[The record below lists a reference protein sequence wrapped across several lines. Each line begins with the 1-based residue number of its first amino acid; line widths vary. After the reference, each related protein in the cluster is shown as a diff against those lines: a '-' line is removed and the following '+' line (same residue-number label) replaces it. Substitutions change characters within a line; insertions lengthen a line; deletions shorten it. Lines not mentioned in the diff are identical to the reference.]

1 MPKKRFTPLKTF
13 ILGVMNTY
21 NEKNMS
27 GYELIKL
34 SREWRYDHYIK
45 STKASFY
52 YALKQL
58 ERENCIK
65 VIGSKR
71 SKNRPDQTIY
81 KLTPKG
87 RKEFNEQMIV
97 FLKQN
102 QDFFF
107 DIDSTTP
114 FILLFGAINKDGKE
128 VILDC
133 IKNQINYRKSLYNQ
147 FEEGEKFIKSNENFD
162 LLPFMILALQHSE
175 FHNDAEIKWLEAFY
189 KMVDGIDFEENT
201 KMLMKRRIN
210 VP

>member
-21 NEKNMS
+21 NEKEMS

-58 ERENCIK
+58 EREKCIK
-65 VIGSKR
+65 EIGSKR
-71 SKNRPDQTIY
+71 SMNRPDQTVY

-87 RKEFNEQMIV
+87 RKEFQKQMTA
-97 FLKQN
+97 LLNQN
-102 QDFFF
+102 QEFFF

-114 FILLFGAINKDGKE
+114 FILLFGIFNKDGKQ
-128 VILDC
+128 VILDS
-133 IKNQINYRKSLYNQ
+133 IEKQITYRKTLYNRI
-147 FEEGEKFIKSNENFD
+147 EEGKEFIENNENFD
-162 LLPFMILALQHSE
+162 VLPFMILPLTHSK
-175 FHNDAEIKWLEAFY
+175 FHNDVEIKWLEAFY
-189 KMVDGIDFEENT
+189 KMVDSVDFEENA
-201 KMLMKRRIN
+201 KELMKRRIN
-210 VP
+210 VI

>member
-13 ILGVMNTY
+13 ILGVLNTY
-21 NEKNMS
+21 NEKEMS

-58 ERENCIK
+58 EREKYIK
-65 VIGSKR
+65 EIGSKR

-81 KLTPKG
+81 KLMPKG
-87 RKEFNEQMIV
+87 RKEFQEQMTA
-97 FLKQN
+97 LLNQN

-114 FILLFGAINKDGKE
+114 FILLFSVFKKDGKQ
-128 VILDC
+128 VILDS
-133 IKNQINYRKSLYNQ
+133 IERQISYRKTLYSR
-147 FEEGEKFIKSNENFD
+147 FEEGEKFIKNNENFD
-162 LLPFMILALQHSE
+162 VLPFMILPLRHSR

-189 KMVDGIDFEENT
+189 EMVDGIDFEENA
-201 KMLMKRRIN
+201 KELMKRRIN
-210 VP
+210 VI

>member
-34 SREWRYDHYIK
+34 SREWRYEHYIK

-87 RKEFNEQMIV
+87 RKEFNQQMIKNTQHGDV
-97 FLKQN
+97 L
-102 QDFFF
+102 
-107 DIDSTTP
+107 
-114 FILLFGAINKDGKE
+114 
-128 VILDC
+128 VIAFSSVEGV
-133 IKNQINYRKSLYNQ
+133 I
-147 FEEGEKFIKSNENFD
+147 EE
-162 LLPFMILALQHSE
+162 
-175 FHNDAEIKWLEAFY
+175 DADE
-189 KMVDGIDFEENT
+189 
-201 KMLMKRRIN
+201 
-210 VP
+210 